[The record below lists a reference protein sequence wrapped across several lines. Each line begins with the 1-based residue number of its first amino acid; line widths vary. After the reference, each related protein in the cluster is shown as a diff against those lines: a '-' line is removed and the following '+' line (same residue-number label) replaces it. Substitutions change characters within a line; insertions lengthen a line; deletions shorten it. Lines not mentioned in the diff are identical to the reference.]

1 VNYGKALKI
10 ARAMTGMQQKE
21 LAALVEMDA
30 SHISLIEKGKRKP
43 SAQALGRLCQ
53 ALKIPS
59 HLFMLLG
66 AEKNDLRI
74 AAPDEVQ
81 RAAES
86 LAHLL
91 FAHAPEY
98 SSRRSRKTSRGRS

>member
-1 VNYGKALKI
+1 MAGL
-10 ARAMTGMQQKE
+10 QQKE
-21 LAALVEMDA
+21 LAVLVGLDP

-43 SAQALGRLCQ
+43 SVGTLDRLCRE
-53 ALKIPS
+53 LKIPN

-66 AEKNDLRI
+66 AERDDLNV
-74 AAPDEVQ
+74 AAPSQIQ

-91 FAHAPEY
+91 FENASEF
-98 SSRRSRKTSRGRS
+98 SIRRSRRTPRQRP

>member
-1 VNYGKALKI
+1 MAGI
-10 ARAMTGMQQKE
+10 QQKE
-21 LAALVEMDA
+21 LAVLAGLDP

-43 SAQALGRLCQ
+43 SVGTLELLCRALQ
-53 ALKIPS
+53 IPS

-66 AEKNDLRI
+66 AEREDLNV
-74 AAPDEVQ
+74 AAPAEVQ

-91 FAHAPEY
+91 FENAFEY
-98 SSRRSRKTSRGRS
+98 SSRRPRRTSRQCP

>member
-10 ARAMTGMQQKE
+10 ARAMAGLQQKQ
-21 LAALVEMDA
+21 LATLVGLDS

-43 SAQALGRLCQ
+43 SVGTLERLCH
-53 ALKIPS
+53 ALEIPS

-66 AEKNDLRI
+66 AEKNDLNVG
-74 AAPDEVQ
+74 APAQVQ

-91 FAHAPEY
+91 FENASESPG
-98 SSRRSRKTSRGRS
+98 RRPGKTSRKRA

>member
-1 VNYGKALKI
+1 MAGL
-10 ARAMTGMQQKE
+10 QQKE
-21 LAALVEMDA
+21 LAVLVGLDS

-43 SAQALGRLCQ
+43 SVGTLDLLCRALE
-53 ALKIPS
+53 IPS

-66 AEKNDLRI
+66 AERNDLNI
-74 AAPDEVQ
+74 AAPAQVQ

-91 FAHAPEY
+91 FENASEY
-98 SSRRSRKTSRGRS
+98 PIRRPRKTPRQRS